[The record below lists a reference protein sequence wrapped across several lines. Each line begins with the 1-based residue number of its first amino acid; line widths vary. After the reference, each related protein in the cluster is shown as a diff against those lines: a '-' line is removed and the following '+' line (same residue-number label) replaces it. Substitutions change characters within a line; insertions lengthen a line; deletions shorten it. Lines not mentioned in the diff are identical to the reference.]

1 MDYIYASV
9 IRDIFR
15 FKEQVILKECNS
27 LEPHSGDIGLFE
39 VISETGGYE
48 AVEDHTGNLYPL
60 KKGSKFWGCFGN
72 RYSGVNLYGNIP
84 TERIS
89 SGEIFDLLA
98 LGGIVGNILCPGNLQ
113 KDRKTTKVKFLGFAQ
128 SRYTGKILNL
138 RDYSLN
144 SKLVEYKN
152 SEPQYIFVFGSSAEV
167 GKTTFVCNLANALKQ
182 NYSLSILKICGTG
195 RLKDKMSYIR
205 TEVSPIFDFVDFGL
219 PTTYGICETEYTTVL
234 EKMFNYVKN
243 QSDMIIC
250 EIGGDML
257 EANAPTV
264 LKLIHKLKAKTFFV
278 VNDAMG
284 ALFGKSLFGQYSID
298 PYICSWKQNI
308 YSLKE
313 KINCERVYNIYT
325 RDDVVD
331 MAYRIFKGNN

>member
-1 MDYIYASV
+1 M
-9 IRDIFR
+9 
-15 FKEQVILKECNS
+15 
-27 LEPHSGDIGLFE
+27 
-39 VISETGGYE
+39 
-48 AVEDHTGNLYPL
+48 
-60 KKGSKFWGCFGN
+60 
-72 RYSGVNLYGNIP
+72 
-84 TERIS
+84 
-89 SGEIFDLLA
+89 
-98 LGGIVGNILCPGNLQ
+98 GGIVGNILCPGNLQ
-113 KDRKTTKVKFLGFAQ
+113 KDRKTTKVKFLGFVQ

-152 SEPQYIFVFGSSAEV
+152 SEPQYIFVFGSSSEV
-167 GKTTFVCNLANALKQ
+167 GKSTFVCNLANALKQ

-331 MAYRIFKGNN
+331 MAYRIFRGNN

>member
-1 MDYIYASV
+1 M
-9 IRDIFR
+9 
-15 FKEQVILKECNS
+15 
-27 LEPHSGDIGLFE
+27 
-39 VISETGGYE
+39 
-48 AVEDHTGNLYPL
+48 
-60 KKGSKFWGCFGN
+60 
-72 RYSGVNLYGNIP
+72 
-84 TERIS
+84 
-89 SGEIFDLLA
+89 
-98 LGGIVGNILCPGNLQ
+98 GGIVGNILCPGNLQ

-250 EIGGDML
+250 FFGLFPPPLWLLSFLMRIIPCTHLRDRMARRYAL
-257 EANAPTV
+257 LLFRPNAFNCSISSFTS
-264 LKLIHKLKAKTFFV
+264 FF
-278 VNDAMG
+278 
-284 ALFGKSLFGQYSID
+284 Q
-298 PYICSWKQNI
+298 
-308 YSLKE
+308 
-313 KINCERVYNIYT
+313 
-325 RDDVVD
+325 
-331 MAYRIFKGNN
+331 